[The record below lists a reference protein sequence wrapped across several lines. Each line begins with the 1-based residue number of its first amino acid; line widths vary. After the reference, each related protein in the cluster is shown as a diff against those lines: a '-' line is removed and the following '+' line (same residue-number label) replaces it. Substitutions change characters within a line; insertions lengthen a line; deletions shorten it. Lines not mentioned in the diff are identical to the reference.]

1 MTRAKSRMV
10 SETLSVTTPGT
21 RFSRAKNLIVALVSF
36 HTGLVAIAV
45 GGAAVFAMATVAS
58 SFGVQQLID
67 RVILPAFEDGGVSFG
82 TWLAI
87 SGLVVAIALV
97 RGAGVVVRRSYAGI
111 SQWATARTIASR
123 VVNHTMRQPA
133 GWHRS
138 RMTGDIS
145 ARMGTDTDAAIT
157 IMGPLPFASSVVV
170 LLVVASTWLLT
181 TDLALGLFAVAVMPA
196 MLAFNM
202 VYQRKVDRFYRIAQ
216 DELGNLSEAAHESF
230 DGVLVVKAFGAEERE
245 TERLAMISRRLQ
257 GARTRAVTIRSGF
270 EAVIDATPS
279 LVNVA
284 IIALG
289 ALRIRSGAMTIGEL
303 SSFVYLFTL
312 VALPLRIVSY
322 LFSELPHSLSGWDR
336 VQEVLRDPLLPNP
349 RASIKHIDDAVVDLR
364 DVHARH
370 TPESFALQGVTLRVE
385 RGRTVAVVGATGSGK
400 TTLLHVIAGLVPTTS
415 GEVRL
420 GTKHVGLVFQEA
432 FLFAESLRYNLTL
445 GRQVPDE
452 QITRALRV
460 AAAADFIADLGVG
473 LDTELGERGVSLSG
487 GQRQRLALARAIA
500 VGSDLLLLDD
510 TTSALDPGTEE
521 TVLRNLH
528 DLHDSITTVVVA
540 SRPSTIA
547 LADDVVFMR
556 EGRVAAVGTHEHL
569 LAHDAGYAELIAAFE
584 HDRQSEDGGDH
595 A

>member
-1 MTRAKSRMV
+1 LV
-10 SETLSVTTPGT
+10 
-21 RFSRAKNLIVALVSF
+21 VALVSF
-36 HTGLVAIAV
+36 HTGLVLIAV

-58 SFGVQQLID
+58 TFGVQQLVD
-67 RVILPAFEDGGVSFG
+67 RVIIPAFDSDGVTVG
-82 TWLAI
+82 TWLAV
-87 SGLVVAIALV
+87 SALVVLIALV
-97 RGAGVVVRRSYAGI
+97 RAAGVVVRRSYAGI
-111 SQWATARTIASR
+111 SQWTTARTIVSR

-133 GWHRS
+133 SWHRA

-145 ARMGTDTDAAIT
+145 ARMGTDTDAAVT
-157 IMGPLPFASSVVV
+157 IMGPLPYASSVVV
-170 LLVVASTWLLT
+170 LLVVASTWLLA
-181 TDLALGLFAVAVMPA
+181 TDLALGLFAVAVMPV

-202 VYQRKVDRFYRIAQ
+202 AYQRRIDRYYRLAQ

-230 DGVLVVKAFGAEERE
+230 DGVLVVKAFGAEDRE

-257 GARTRAVTIRSGF
+257 GARTRAVTIRSAF

-284 IIALG
+284 VIALG

-312 VALPLRIVSY
+312 VSMPLRIVSY

-336 VQEVLRDPLLPNP
+336 VQEVLSEPLLADP
-349 RASIKHIDDAVVDLR
+349 RAAIGHSDSALVHLRNVCAEHVAGSPALR
-364 DVHARH
+364 D
-370 TPESFALQGVTLRVE
+370 VTLRVE
-385 RGRTVAVVGATGSGK
+385 RGRTVAVVGATGAGK
-400 TTLLHVIAGLVPTTS
+400 TTLLHVIAGLVPAAS

-420 GTKHVGLVFQEA
+420 GTRRVGLVFQEA

-445 GRQVPDE
+445 GAHIPDAQVA
-452 QITRALRV
+452 RALEV
-460 AAAADFIADLGVG
+460 AAAEGFIADLGVG

-510 TTSALDPGTEE
+510 TTSALDPTTEE

-547 LADDVVFMR
+547 LADEVVFMH
-556 EGRVAAVGTHEHL
+556 EGRVAAVGTHDAL
-569 LAHDAGYAELIAAFE
+569 LRDDHGYAALIAAFE
-584 HDRQSEDGGDH
+584 HDRTSAQESTPR
-595 A
+595 

>member
-1 MTRAKSRMV
+1 V
-10 SETLSVTTPGT
+10 L
-21 RFSRAKNLIVALVSF
+21 
-36 HTGLVAIAV
+36 IAV

-58 SFGVQQLID
+58 TFGVQQLVD
-67 RVILPAFEDGGVSFG
+67 RVIIPAFDSDGVTVG
-82 TWLAI
+82 TWLAV
-87 SGLVVAIALV
+87 SALVVLIALV
-97 RGAGVVVRRSYAGI
+97 RAAGVVVRRSYAGI
-111 SQWATARTIASR
+111 SQWTTARTIVSR

-133 GWHRS
+133 SWHRA

-145 ARMGTDTDAAIT
+145 ARMGTDTDAAVT
-157 IMGPLPFASSVVV
+157 IMGPLPYASSVVV
-170 LLVVASTWLLT
+170 LLVVASTWLLA
-181 TDLALGLFAVAVMPA
+181 TDLALGLFAVAVMPV

-202 VYQRKVDRFYRIAQ
+202 AYQRRIDRYYRLAQ

-230 DGVLVVKAFGAEERE
+230 DGVLVVKAFGAEDRE

-257 GARTRAVTIRSGF
+257 GARTRAVTIRSAF

-284 IIALG
+284 VIALG

-312 VALPLRIVSY
+312 VSMPLRIVSY

-336 VQEVLRDPLLPNP
+336 VQEVLSEPLLADP
-349 RASIKHIDDAVVDLR
+349 RAAIGHSDSALVHLRNVCAEHVAGSPALR
-364 DVHARH
+364 D
-370 TPESFALQGVTLRVE
+370 VTLRVE
-385 RGRTVAVVGATGSGK
+385 RGRTVAVVGATGAGK
-400 TTLLHVIAGLVPTTS
+400 TTLLHVIAGLVPAAS

-420 GTKHVGLVFQEA
+420 GTRHVGLVFQEA

-445 GRQVPDE
+445 GAHIPDAQVA
-452 QITRALRV
+452 RALEV
-460 AAAADFIADLGVG
+460 AAAEDFIADLGVG

-510 TTSALDPGTEE
+510 TTSALDPTTEE

-547 LADDVVFMR
+547 LADEVVFMH
-556 EGRVAAVGTHEHL
+556 EGRVAAVGTHDAL
-569 LAHDAGYAELIAAFE
+569 LRDDHGYAALIAAFE
-584 HDRQSEDGGDH
+584 HDRTSAQESTPR
-595 A
+595 

>member
-1 MTRAKSRMV
+1 MV

-36 HTGLVAIAV
+36 HTGLVLIAV

-58 SFGVQQLID
+58 TFGVQQLVD
-67 RVILPAFEDGGVSFG
+67 RVIIPAFETDGVTFG
-82 TWLAI
+82 TWLAV
-87 SGLVVAIALV
+87 SALVVLIALV
-97 RGAGVVVRRSYAGI
+97 RAAGVVVRRSYAGI
-111 SQWATARTIASR
+111 SQWTTERTIVSR

-133 GWHRS
+133 SWHRA

-145 ARMGTDTDAAIT
+145 ARMGTDSDAAVT

-170 LLVVASTWLLT
+170 LLVVASTWLLA

-196 MLAFNM
+196 MLAFNLA
-202 VYQRKVDRFYRIAQ
+202 YQRSIDRYYRLAQ

-230 DGVLVVKAFGAEERE
+230 DGVLIVKAFGAEDRE

-284 IIALG
+284 VIALG
-289 ALRIRSGAMTIGEL
+289 ALRIRGGSMTIGEL

-312 VALPLRIVSY
+312 VSMPLRIVSY

-336 VQEVLRDPLLPNP
+336 VQEVLREPLLADP
-349 RASIKHIDDAVVDLR
+349 RAAIGHSDSAFVQLQNVCAEHVAGSPALR
-364 DVHARH
+364 D
-370 TPESFALQGVTLRVE
+370 VTLRVE
-385 RGRTVAVVGATGSGK
+385 RGRTVAVVGATGAGK
-400 TTLLHVIAGLVPTTS
+400 TTLLHVIAGLVPAAS

-420 GTKHVGLVFQEA
+420 GTRRVGLVFQEA

-445 GRQVPDE
+445 GAQIPDAQVA
-452 QITRALRV
+452 RALEV
-460 AAAADFIADLGVG
+460 AAAAGFIADLGVG

-510 TTSALDPGTEE
+510 TTSALDPTTEE
-521 TVLRNLH
+521 TVLRNLR

-547 LADDVVFMR
+547 LADEVVFMH
-556 EGRVAAVGTHEHL
+556 EGRVAAVGTHDAL
-569 LAHDAGYAELIAAFE
+569 LRDDHGYAALIAAFE
-584 HDRQSEDGGDH
+584 HDRTSAQESRPR
-595 A
+595 

>member
-1 MTRAKSRMV
+1 V
-10 SETLSVTTPGT
+10 L
-21 RFSRAKNLIVALVSF
+21 
-36 HTGLVAIAV
+36 IAV

-58 SFGVQQLID
+58 TFGVQQLVD
-67 RVILPAFEDGGVSFG
+67 RVIIPAFDSDGVTVG
-82 TWLAI
+82 TWLAV
-87 SGLVVAIALV
+87 SALVVLIALV
-97 RGAGVVVRRSYAGI
+97 RAAGVVVRRSYAGI
-111 SQWATARTIASR
+111 SQWTTARTIVSR

-133 GWHRS
+133 SWHRA

-145 ARMGTDTDAAIT
+145 ARMGTDTDAAVT
-157 IMGPLPFASSVVV
+157 IMGPLPYASSVVV
-170 LLVVASTWLLT
+170 LLVVASTWLLA
-181 TDLALGLFAVAVMPA
+181 TDLALGLFAVAVMPV

-202 VYQRKVDRFYRIAQ
+202 AYQRRIDRYYRLAQ

-230 DGVLVVKAFGAEERE
+230 DGVLVVKAFGAEDRE

-257 GARTRAVTIRSGF
+257 GARTRAVTIRSAF

-284 IIALG
+284 VIALG

-312 VALPLRIVSY
+312 VSMPLRIVSY

-336 VQEVLRDPLLPNP
+336 VQEVLSEPLLADP
-349 RASIKHIDDAVVDLR
+349 RAAIGHSDSALVHLRNVCAEHVAGSPALR
-364 DVHARH
+364 D
-370 TPESFALQGVTLRVE
+370 VTLRVE
-385 RGRTVAVVGATGSGK
+385 RGRTVAVVGATGAGK
-400 TTLLHVIAGLVPTTS
+400 TTLLHVIAGLVPATS

-420 GTKHVGLVFQEA
+420 GTRHVGLVFQEA

-445 GRQVPDE
+445 GAHIPDAQVA
-452 QITRALRV
+452 RALEV
-460 AAAADFIADLGVG
+460 AAAEDFIADLGVG

-510 TTSALDPGTEE
+510 TTSALDPTTEE

-547 LADDVVFMR
+547 LADEVVFMH
-556 EGRVAAVGTHEHL
+556 EGRVAAVGTHDAL
-569 LAHDAGYAELIAAFE
+569 LRDDHGYAALIAAFE
-584 HDRQSEDGGDH
+584 HDRTSAQESTPR
-595 A
+595 